1 MSTYSIIKHHI
12 QNVKTLVK
20 VFITTYTSNMKMN
33 SKDFVFDIVTHLTGA
48 EPVVDLVEDEHG
60 AVITITPKGNVSA
73 LIGRSGTT
81 IDSIRTLCKAIG
93 YNGKHRIKVKLDE
106 QDRHPN
112 RD

>member
-1 MSTYSIIKHHI
+1 M
-12 QNVKTLVK
+12 
-20 VFITTYTSNMKMN
+20 
-33 SKDFVFDIVTHLTGA
+33 
-48 EPVVDLVEDEHG
+48 VEDEHG

-81 IDSIRTLCKAIG
+81 IDAIRTLAKAIG

-106 QDRHPN
+106 QDRQPH